1 MSKANKCGLF
11 FTSYEQEAQIFPSKF
26 QKFSLG
32 LFIIFLGLCPYFLD
46 TYLVSLLNLI
56 FIAVIGAVSLNLLT
70 GCCGQISLGHGA
82 FIGVGAYATAYLM
95 QLGISFWLALPLA
108 GLITAVTGMIFGIPS
123 LRLKGIY
130 LAIATLAAQIILEYI
145 FLHWDAVTGGSN
157 GMAVDPPQ
165 LFGLY
170 IDNDISMFY
179 LLFFFAVL
187 TTLGISNLLR
197 TKPGRAFVAIR
208 DFYLSAEIMGINLF
222 GYKLMAFG
230 VSSFFAGLAGGLW
243 ATYSMYITPEQFSI
257 GLSITYLAMIII
269 GGMGSVL
276 GSIMGAVFIT
286 LLPEGLAWIAGS
298 LSDVYPNISTYLL
311 GMKEGVFGLI
321 LILFLIFEPE
331 GLVHRWRLIK
341 AYWKLYPFAH

>member
-1 MSKANKCGLF
+1 
-11 FTSYEQEAQIFPSKF
+11 
-26 QKFSLG
+26 
-32 LFIIFLGLCPYFLD
+32 
-46 TYLVSLLNLI
+46 
-56 FIAVIGAVSLNLLT
+56 
-70 GCCGQISLGHGA
+70 
-82 FIGVGAYATAYLM
+82 
-95 QLGISFWLALPLA
+95 
-108 GLITAVTGMIFGIPS
+108 
-123 LRLKGIY
+123 
-130 LAIATLAAQIILEYI
+130 
-145 FLHWDAVTGGSN
+145 
-157 GMAVDPPQ
+157 
-165 LFGLY
+165 
-170 IDNDISMFY
+170 
-179 LLFFFAVL
+179 
-187 TTLGISNLLR
+187 
-197 TKPGRAFVAIR
+197 VAIR